1 MTVCLII
8 FVFIILSFRIHKMTE
23 DRYIAKTW
31 SEYLAECGTND
42 PITCLNRYKD
52 KDFRN
57 WTGYLLRLKDNR

>member
-1 MTVCLII
+1 
-8 FVFIILSFRIHKMTE
+8 MTE